1 MHEEMFPA
9 GEWKKAR
16 FGNGAEFPQ
25 ARTTNF
31 TPFHFLSD
39 QLLSVT
45 VMMRHWL
52 QNALDILLI
61 VLNVTSI
68 QKTPSTGRKEAQQL
82 PSEGRFVPS
91 FSRPRS
97 PSLHAKNNMLMAECV
112 SGSSGHECQWES

>member
-1 MHEEMFPA
+1 MRRCFQRASGRKRVLGM
-9 GEWKKAR
+9 AR
-16 FGNGAEFPQ
+16 NFLKRELPD
-25 ARTTNF
+25 F

-52 QNALDILLI
+52 QNALDILII
-61 VLNVTSI
+61 VLIVTSI

-112 SGSSGHECQWES
+112 SGF